1 MLQRAAIAVLALA
14 GLAACTDPIVLKD
27 LWGPDASASPD
38 TAVKQS
44 DTAPATSCDPS
55 ERRYELLDYGPHP
68 APLYILLDR
77 SQSMQEG
84 LAGGPPYTTRESAA
98 QFLLSQAASNYQA
111 SIALG
116 FESFPL
122 DPSDP
127 SCESNS
133 CCAGEV
139 SVPAL
144 PNNGQPM
151 QSAINCTGSGGGG
164 PSAGLCPSYIEDSP
178 WHLALGQVREAIR
191 KAKYDYSSSSRR
203 YLLLVTASEEPSCFA
218 DTRASDA
225 CDYAKSVLNE
235 LGNSLETRLYVIS
248 VGNKPSQSSC
258 LSKIGQTSSSSVP
271 LLPGTQQAVYVAT
284 DFNELSNDVAQ
295 VFDAIAQGSCT
306 VTSSQVAPS
315 GATMEVVVGKKK
327 RIPQIEQAD
336 ATVKSGW
343 YFSHPNNTSITFAG
357 EACTDYL
364 NALFYSAVIDTKSTP
379 AFFSYYT
386 CAGRSG
392 DQGGPQP

>member
-1 MLQRAAIAVLALA
+1 MLQRAAIAVLTLA

-27 LWGPDASASPD
+27 IWGPDASASTD
-38 TAVKQS
+38 TAVKPF
-44 DTAPATSCDPS
+44 DAPPAPSCDPA
-55 ERRYELLDYGPHP
+55 ERRYGTLDYSPHP
-68 APLYILLDR
+68 APLILLLDR
-77 SQSMQEG
+77 SQGMQEG

-127 SCESNS
+127 TCESNT

-139 SVPAL
+139 SVSPSS
-144 PNNGQPM
+144 NNGQPM
-151 QSAINCTGSGGGG
+151 QSAINCTGMGGGG
-164 PSAGLCPSYIEDSP
+164 PSTGLCPSYIQDSP
-178 WHLALGQVREAIR
+178 WHLALGQVRDAIR
-191 KAKYDYSSSSRR
+191 KAKYDYPRR

-218 DTRASDA
+218 DTRTSDA
-225 CDYAKSVLNE
+225 CEYAKSVVND
-235 LGNSLETRLYVIS
+235 LGNSLDTRLYVIS
-248 VGNKPSQSSC
+248 VGYQPDQGSC
-258 LSKIGQTSSSSVP
+258 LSRIGQTSSSVP
-271 LLPGTQQAVYVAT
+271 LLPGTQQSVYVAA
-284 DFNELSNDVAQ
+284 DFNELNNDVAQ
-295 VFDAIAQGSCT
+295 VFDAIAQRSCT
-306 VTSSQVAPS
+306 VTSSQVAPG
-315 GATMEVVVGKKK
+315 GANMEVVVGKKGK
-327 RIPQIEQAD
+327 RIPQIDQAD

-343 YFSHPNNTSITFAG
+343 YFSAPNNTSITFAG

-364 NALFYSAVIDTKSTP
+364 YALFYSAVIDTKSTP